1 MKKLTL
7 IFSGVLLLVSVV
19 LFVNRVNLHAATGE
33 PVPGAE
39 VYIEQEPNDDPIA
52 NTGSDSNGNF
62 EFNGLYG
69 LEEGKY
75 SVYIRLQVT
84 KSLKKKLA
92 KKKLLHIRFEIGKT
106 RQKGKKVIVSKTI
119 LIKTSKVRKGKK
131 IKVFS
136 FKLKEDV
143 LFQPNASKA
152 VGSKSGFAIGG
163 FSLT

>member
-75 SVYIRLQVT
+75 SVYIRIPGT
-84 KSLKKKLA
+84 KGLKKKLA
-92 KKKLLHIRFEIGKT
+92 KKKLIHIRFEIGKI
-106 RQKGKKVIVSKTI
+106 RKKGTEIVVSKTI
-119 LIKTSKVRKGKK
+119 LIKTGKTRKGRK
-131 IKVFS
+131 IKNFS

-143 LFQPNASKA
+143 LFQSNASKA
-152 VGSKSGFAIGG
+152 GGSKSGFAVGG
-163 FSLT
+163 FSTS